1 MSEYE
6 LYHHGILGMHWG
18 IRRYQNKDGS
28 LTAAGRKR
36 YGSDEGSE
44 IRRDI
49 DKYSSEIKKSNRAF
63 TLDSGNVHEQKAK
76 DIKEQIAEKVAVLK
90 EKELAPAFEQ
100 YKSAIDE
107 KDRIWDQMVM
117 DASDPKKLAEFD
129 EAQRRID
136 EANGYDYIKRT
147 SDDLFY
153 NLMTDLNGEYQKA
166 ERKFV
171 EAAKNLDNKIRKS
184 VDDILGDIGN
194 EYVDHMFSP
203 NTKSST
209 VSQFMYS
216 YYDKNVSDKHRLF
229 YDD

>member
-6 LYHHGILGMHWG
+6 LYHHGILGMKWG

-49 DKYSSEIKKSNRAF
+49 DKYSSEIKKRNRAF
-63 TLDSGNVHEQKAK
+63 TLDSGNAHEQKAK

-90 EKELAPAFEQ
+90 EKELSPAFEQ

-129 EAQRRID
+129 ETQRRID

-153 NLMTDLNGEYQKA
+153 NLMTDSNGEYQKA
-166 ERKFV
+166 ERKFI

-229 YDD
+229 Y